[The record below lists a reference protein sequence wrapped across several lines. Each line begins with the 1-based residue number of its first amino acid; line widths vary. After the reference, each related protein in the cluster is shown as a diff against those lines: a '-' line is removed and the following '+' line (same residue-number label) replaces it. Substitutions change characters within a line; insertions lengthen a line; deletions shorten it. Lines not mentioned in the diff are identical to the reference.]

1 MTQPSDTPIDE
12 AALRLVVEGTVSET
26 GVEFFRALVHNLAKA
41 MNTSG
46 AWVTEYLPEEKRLR
60 AYAFWLDGHYVEHFE
75 YPIAGTA
82 CEPVVAEKRLV
93 HIPDRL
99 LELYPHDP
107 DVISLRAV
115 SYLGVPLLDT
125 SGEVMG
131 HLSVLD
137 NKPLQPDSRLVPLFE
152 IFAARAAAE
161 QRRLRKEREV
171 REREQEL
178 SALFDSAMDAVVVL
192 DEAGVV
198 RRANPAAERLL
209 GYPAQEWIG
218 QALRDALPSESATQ
232 LAAFLK
238 ELDGQPEGRGHL
250 WIPQSFMVRRRDQTT
265 FPAEATL
272 SRFVNHGRTFH
283 TLILR
288 NVDER
293 LAAERRIQSLSVQT
307 EYLQAEI
314 RALHEFGEII
324 GQSAALRQVLR
335 DVEQVATTDAAVL
348 IQGETGTG
356 KELFARAI
364 HTASHRRSQP
374 LVTVNCAAIPAT
386 LIESEFFGH
395 EKGAFTGATSRRDG
409 RFALADGGTIF
420 LDEIGELP
428 LDMQGKLLRVL
439 QEGIFEPVGSA
450 TTRKVNVRVVAAT
463 NRDLDQEV
471 ASGRFRQDLFYRL
484 NVFPIQVPPLRD
496 RIEDVP
502 ALAATFAGRY
512 AQRIG
517 RVIAPISTDDARRLQ
532 RYAWPGNVRELQNV
546 IERAVITAVA
556 GRLNLDRALP
566 EVPAAAS
573 GPAAP
578 RLTDAPQPI
587 HTLRDLEEME
597 RSNLARALE
606 QSQGRISGSGGAAEL
621 LGMNPSTLRS
631 RMKAL
636 VVSAPKPT
644 TVS

>member
-1 MTQPSDTPIDE
+1 MSPSLDITTDE
-12 AALRLVVEGTVSET
+12 TALRLVVEGTVSET
-26 GVEFFRALVHNLAKA
+26 GVEFFRALVRNLATA
-41 MNTSG
+41 MRTSG
-46 AWVTEYLPEEKRLR
+46 AWVTEYLPKERRLR
-60 AYAFWLDGHYVEHFE
+60 AYAFWLDGRFVEHFE

-82 CEPVVAEKRLV
+82 CEPVVEQKRLV

-107 DVISLRAV
+107 DVISLQAV

-125 SGEVMG
+125 QGEVMG

-137 NKPLQPDSRLVPLFE
+137 SQPLHADSRLISLFE

-161 QRRLRKEREV
+161 QRRLRQEAEV

-178 SALFDSAMDAVVVL
+178 AAVLDSTMDAVVVL
-192 DEAGVV
+192 DDHGIL
-198 RRANPAAERLL
+198 RRANPAAERLFGCPVHQL
-209 GYPAQEWIG
+209 IG
-218 QALRDALPSESATQ
+218 QDFREFLPIEGATR
-232 LAAFLK
+232 LGAFLQ
-238 ELDGQPEGRGHL
+238 EIDTQPAGRSHL
-250 WIPQSFMVRRRDQTT
+250 WIPQSFHVRRRDKTV

-272 SRFVNHGRTFH
+272 SRFVNRGRVYH

-288 NVDER
+288 NVDDR
-293 LAAERRIQSLSVQT
+293 LAAERRIQSLSVQA

-314 RALHEFGEII
+314 RALHDFGEII
-324 GQSAALRQVLR
+324 GQSPALRRVLH

-428 LDMQGKLLRVL
+428 MEMQAKLLRVL
-439 QEGIFEPVGSA
+439 QEGTFEPVGSA
-450 TTRKVNVRVVAAT
+450 ATRKVNVRVVAAT
-463 NRDLDQEV
+463 NRDLAQEV
-471 ASGRFRQDLFYRL
+471 ASNRFRQDLFYRL
-484 NVFPIQVPPLRD
+484 NVFPIQLPPLRE

-502 ALAATFAGRY
+502 ALAATFARRY

-517 RVIAPISTDDARRLQ
+517 RAIAPLSPDDTRRLQ
-532 RYAWPGNVRELQNV
+532 RYGWPGNVRELQNV
-546 IERAVITAVA
+546 IERAVITAVD

-566 EVPAAAS
+566 EVSAAAS
-573 GPAAP
+573 GPTAP
-578 RLTDAPQPI
+578 RITDAPQAI

-606 QSQGRISGSGGAAEL
+606 QSQGRISGSGGAATL

-636 VVSAPKPT
+636 GVAVSKPAP
-644 TVS
+644 VS